1 MEPGAPALQRGAA
14 SDERIFLS
22 PNFIFQPADHR
33 NAAVVRVT
41 PQGAP
46 GRTHCYLAGH
56 NALLKP
62 SLLNENPYRSRP
74 CEERSDEAIQGQ
86 PSDSGLLR
94 LRLAMTAPA
103 GAFLAV
109 QI

>member
-14 SDERIFLS
+14 RDERILLS
-22 PNFIFQPADHR
+22 PNCIFQPADHR

-62 SLLNENPYRSRP
+62 SLLNENPSGGRP
-74 CEERSDEAIQGQ
+74 GEERSDEAIQGQ

-94 LRLAMTAPA
+94 LRLAMTARA
-103 GAFLAV
+103 ATFWAV
-109 QI
+109 HI